1 MFNPIRRRV
10 VGVCG
15 IVRSFGHSAFG
26 IWQSRKTEFV
36 RGLLGTVYSLYIA
49 YFPFGTFAELAEV
62 MSLAVKKYGIHI
74 GIPCVVTCE
83 ESV

>member
-1 MFNPIRRRV
+1 MRY
-10 VGVCG
+10 C
-15 IVRSFGHSAFG
+15 SFGHSAFG

-62 MSLAVKKYGIHI
+62 MSLDVKKYGIHI